1 MFTMEL
7 DQLLVPY
14 RPLLLVEGF
23 ESSHIVLILFFFLV
37 KKILIVRGHS
47 SVRGGRERLIEVDH
61 HVVHG
66 LIKGLV
72 YRRISS
78 SILLLLLLLLI
89 VAEDVT
95 ADTSVLERF
104 VVTVALT
111 DDRCCCW
118 VLAVL
123 LERSGGHW

>member
-23 ESSHIVLILFFFLV
+23 ESSHIVLILLFLV
-37 KKILIVRGHS
+37 KKILIVRRHS
-47 SVRGGRERLIEVDH
+47 SVHGRRERLIEVDH
-61 HVVHG
+61 HVVHR
-66 LIKGLV
+66 LMEVLA
-72 YRRISS
+72 YRRISC

-95 ADTSVLERF
+95 ADTSILERF

-111 DDRCCCW
+111 DDRC
-118 VLAVL
+118 
-123 LERSGGHW
+123 